1 MVAWGFLTHDVTKPI
16 KRHRRR
22 EFYKIWFINYDT
34 DHIRPCCIHHSHWDK
49 LPYSVNNE
57 FFFVW
62 CYHFSL
68 QYFIYLFLYH
78 FHPTP
83 HHFLIFFYYL
93 LNSES
98 GGAHFLGPEEIMHY
112 TGLVSQSFI
121 KKLLK
126 MLLFF
131 N

>member
-1 MVAWGFLTHDVTKPI
+1 MSFFCLMLSFQFTVLHLFIFVSFPPHPPSFL
-16 KRHRRR
+16 
-22 EFYKIWFINYDT
+22 N
-34 DHIRPCCIHHSHWDK
+34 
-49 LPYSVNNE
+49 
-57 FFFVW
+57 
-62 CYHFSL
+62 
-68 QYFIYLFLYH
+68 
-78 FHPTP
+78 
-83 HHFLIFFYYL
+83 IFFYYL